1 MRCLDPFLV
10 LPELNPGSPNCCK
23 TDLAGRTWLKSEH
36 LSATCPS
43 QYPIQ
48 RAPSG
53 AVPSSERFHKLPARD
68 ILKCPTRSAR
78 RTSERVIAG
87 AGGSP

>member
-48 RAPSG
+48 GSKRCCAEFRTLPQAPRARYPE
-53 AVPSSERFHKLPARD
+53 VPH
-68 ILKCPTRSAR
+68 T
-78 RTSERVIAG
+78 
-87 AGGSP
+87 